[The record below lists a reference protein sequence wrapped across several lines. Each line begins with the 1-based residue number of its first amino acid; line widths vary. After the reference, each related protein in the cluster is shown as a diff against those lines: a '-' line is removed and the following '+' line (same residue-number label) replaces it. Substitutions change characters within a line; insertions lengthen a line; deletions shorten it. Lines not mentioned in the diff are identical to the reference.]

1 MPVCSLPSLARASVL
16 SVVLLSVALTGCKKN
31 KPPAINFN
39 QQLAPGQL
47 ALRKIPLEQYPDFS
61 QATWNLNVLGP
72 SIDNSLRYMAHG
84 SSRQYFPYLDITHE
98 RAQASLRAFR
108 ELIANASTKGTGAG
122 PYINEQIRANF
133 EVYKSYGAPKPDGPG
148 FTDTVLFTGYFT
160 PIYEASLTRT
170 GQFQWPLY
178 RRPADLVSDPL
189 TGSAIGRKNP
199 DGSLSSGAYW
209 TRAEI
214 EGQNKLAGL
223 ELVYLKTRWE
233 AYVITVQG
241 SARLRLTDGRTLEVG
256 YAGNNGYT
264 YTSPG
269 RQMVQDGVI
278 NAESLSFKTLT
289 SYFASHPQDM
299 DKYLWLN
306 KRFVFFTE
314 THGGPYGSLN
324 VPVTSFASIATDKNE
339 LPNIYPRS
347 MPAFLIAPVPRTDN
361 PEVKWTFRGFM
372 MDQDSGG
379 AIRASGRCDIYMGI
393 GDQAEGLAGHQLSEG
408 ELYYIAVKPELMSR
422 YAAPTPAENLSGK

>member
-1 MPVCSLPSLARASVL
+1 MPSCLPQWLARASVL
-16 SVVLLSVALTGCKKN
+16 SAVLISIGLTGCKN
-31 KPPAINFN
+31 KKPAINFN

-61 QATWNLNVLGP
+61 QATWNLNVLGQ
-72 SIDNSLRYMAHG
+72 SIDHSLRYMAHG

-98 RAQASLRAFR
+98 RAVASLRAFR
-108 ELIANASTKGTGAG
+108 ELIATAGKQGPSAG

-133 EVYKSYGAPKPDGPG
+133 EVYKSYGAPKPDGAG

-189 TGSAIGRKNP
+189 TGTAQGRKNP
-199 DGSLSSGAYW
+199 DGSINPGYW

-241 SARLRLTDGRTLEVG
+241 SARLRLTDGRTLEIG
-256 YAGNNGYT
+256 YAGNNGYA

-269 RQMVQDGVI
+269 RKMVEDGVI
-278 NAESLSFKTLT
+278 NAESLNFRTLT
-289 SYFASHPQDM
+289 TYFASHSQEM

-314 THGGPYGSLN
+314 SPGGPFGSLN

-361 PEVKWTFRGFM
+361 PEMKWTFRGFM

-422 YAAPTPAENLSGK
+422 YATPTPPENLSGGR